1 MNEVIEITMEGFAVM
16 WFLIGLLSGFLF
28 MPLIMWLAKLVK
40 EAM

>member
-28 MPLIMWLAKLVK
+28 MPFIMWLAKLVK